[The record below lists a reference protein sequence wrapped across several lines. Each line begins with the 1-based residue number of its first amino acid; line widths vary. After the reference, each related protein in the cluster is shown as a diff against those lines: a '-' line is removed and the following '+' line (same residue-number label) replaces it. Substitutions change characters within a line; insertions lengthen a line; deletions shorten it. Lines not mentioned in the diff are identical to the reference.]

1 MKKKLLSLL
10 LVGAL
15 SISMLAGCGNQGNS
29 ADNSNATE
37 ESGDTADN
45 NDTNAE
51 NDANTG
57 GEEAEPEGGDTGDAG
72 DENASDGSYSN
83 KQVII
88 GDPTETSGDVTPYW
102 TNNASDYYV
111 FQMITG
117 LDTVSVNQD
126 GKWVVNETVV
136 DSLEEQENDDGT
148 KTYTIKIKDGLKFSN
163 GEAVTAKDYVFSY
176 LFWGSNEMLVDLEA
190 AEASASNPR
199 YVLGY
204 AAYSAGESDTFE
216 GVHLIDD
223 MTFSITID
231 KQFLPYYYGKALVSI
246 TPEYMP
252 GWVPED
258 VTIEETENG
267 AKFSDNFTSEYIS
280 DNVNEFRY
288 NPTVC
293 TGAYMFTSYDKN
305 AYSYTLT
312 KNPEFPGNFEGQ
324 TANIETVIYKYVAQ
338 DTMMDQ
344 LKTGAIDILLQC
356 ADGNDIGAGLDLVD
370 EGGYDY
376 INYPRAGYGMVCF
389 KCNQGPTQFVEVRQ
403 AMAHLLDR
411 NAFAQTFTGGHGV
424 VVNGP
429 YGSSQ
434 WMVNEHADEVDALN
448 AYNYSP
454 ETAVELL
461 EKGGWT
467 LNEDGSEYSGSG
479 IRYKKLEDGTMMPL
493 IIEWCSSEDNSVS
506 DLLVTSLQKNP
517 DVEASG
523 MQINQTVVTF
533 NELMEHYYDP
543 SEENPYQMF
552 NLATGFGNPYDVAY
566 MFEPGADSNI
576 NCLLDPEGTELY
588 DLAVAMNQTEE
599 DNDEAYGENWVKF
612 MQKWNELVPELPL
625 YSNDYH
631 DFFSTKVHD
640 YDEDGYNWNIAQA
653 ILYANVE

>member
-1 MKKKLLSLL
+1 MKKKLLSLF

-15 SISMLAGCGNQGNS
+15 SISMLAGCGNQGNN
-29 ADNSNATE
+29 ADNSNTTEESGNDAAEAGNDDSSNDTDTGEGTE
-37 ESGDTADN
+37 ESGDAEEGE
-45 NDTNAE
+45 DT
-51 NDANTG
+51 
-57 GEEAEPEGGDTGDAG
+57 
-72 DENASDGSYSN
+72 ASDGNYSN

-88 GDPTETSGDVTPYW
+88 GDSTETSGDVTPYW
-102 TNNASDYYV
+102 TNNASDYNV
-111 FQMITG
+111 FKMITG
-117 LDTVSVNQD
+117 LDIVSVDQE
-126 GKWVVNETVV
+126 GKWEVNETVV
-136 DSLEEQENDDGT
+136 DSLEEADNEDGS

-163 GEAVTAKDYVFSY
+163 GEPVAAKDYVFSY

-190 AEASASNPR
+190 AEASAGIQR
-199 YVLGY
+199 YAVGY
-204 AAYSAGESDTFE
+204 AAYSAGETDTFE
-216 GVHLIDD
+216 GVHLVDD
-223 MTFSITID
+223 MTYSVTID
-231 KQFLPYYYGKALVSI
+231 KQFLPYYYGKALVSA

-267 AKFSDNFTSEYIS
+267 VKFSDNFTSEYIS
-280 DNVNEFRY
+280 DKVNEFRY

-293 TGAYMFTSYDKN
+293 TGPYMFTSYDKN
-305 AYSYTLT
+305 AYSYTVT

-356 ADGNDIGAGLDLVD
+356 ADGNDIEAGLDLVD

-376 INYPRAGYGMVCF
+376 VNYPRAGYGMVCF

-403 AMAHLLDR
+403 AIAHLLDR

-454 ETAVELL
+454 EKAVELL
-461 EKGGWT
+461 EQGGWT
-467 LNEDGSEYSGSG
+467 LNEDGSDYSGSG

-493 IIEWCSSEDNSVS
+493 VIEWCSSEDNSVS

-533 NELMEHYYDP
+533 NELIEHYDDP
-543 SEENPYQMF
+543 SPENKYQMF
-552 NLATGFGNPYDVAY
+552 NLANGFGNPYDIAY
-566 MFEPGADSNI
+566 MYEPGSDSNI
-576 NCLLDPEGTELY
+576 NCLLEPEGTELY
-588 DLAVAMNQTEE
+588 DLSVAMNQTEE
-599 DNDEAYGENWVKF
+599 GDDEAYGANWVKF

-625 YSNDYH
+625 YSNDFH

-640 YDEDGYNWNIAQA
+640 YEEDGYNWDVSQA
-653 ILYANVE
+653 ILYTNVE